1 MRRQVKYLL
10 AVLIILL
17 AAATATAQSQLRTI
31 AVVYQAPKQDITDFS
46 LVEKLNETLTMQVG
60 LRVIVPDKDSSR
72 PEAPNR
78 RFDLERL
85 LEWGREVGCRYIIYI
100 RVDGRR
106 IATRKQLS
114 IPWVLSRYVV
124 EGHLSGVYSLI
135 DLNRSKV
142 IGTWDLATRMAGPR
156 QWQVVAD
163 YPGDPDLHMSAPR
176 KLVFLQELERKAVD
190 EIVLDVRPHLKGR

>member
-1 MRRQVKYLL
+1 MRRRVKYLL
-10 AVLIILL
+10 AMLVILVPV
-17 AAATATAQSQLRTI
+17 ATATAQSQMRTI

-46 LVEKLNETLTMQVG
+46 LVENLNEALTMQVG
-60 LRVIVPDKDSSR
+60 LGVVVPDTGSSR

-85 LEWGREVGCRYIIYI
+85 LEWGREVGCRYIIYL

-124 EGHLSGVYSLI
+124 EGHISGMYSLI

-142 IGTWDLATRMAGPR
+142 IGTWKLTTRMAGPR
-156 QWQVVAD
+156 QWQVAAD

-176 KLVFLQELERKAVD
+176 KLVFLRELEKKAVN
-190 EIVLDVRPHLKGR
+190 EIVLDVQPHLRGR